1 MEFRQA
7 LAVGSVL
14 AGDYRIAS
22 VLGQGGFG
30 LTYKA
35 DDLRLGNPVAV
46 KEYFPADLAL
56 RESGLTVVPR
66 SAREQ
71 GVFEWGRGKFLEEAR
86 TLARFR
92 HPNIVR
98 VSRLFEANNT
108 AYMVLDFE
116 MGPNLA
122 EWRADLG
129 RVPTQSEIDRIA
141 EKLLDAVDAV
151 HSDGILHRDIKP
163 ANVIMRD
170 GGEPVLIDFGAAR
183 QALSA
188 QSRTVHAIV
197 TPGYSPKEQYAVDLD
212 RQGAWSDIYALGA
225 TLYFLVTGKPPPDAL
240 SRDLGDEMPMDDL
253 PGGEWRPGFLAAI
266 DQAMRVKPEQR
277 PQSTS
282 AWRAMLLAKA
292 PSKPAGR
299 IEART
304 RADSPRSAVASA
316 TPPLTAPPAQ
326 PRTFGSLPASPRPPT
341 TTAPR
346 GNALVVAAVLAG
358 ALSIGGLGVWVGVI
372 APARDEAAWQH
383 AASANTAESYGQ
395 YAAEQPSGRH
405 TLEARRRRAERTSE
419 ANRPPPPATSP
430 AAVPDPVRSASAAPP
445 ATAPVAVN
453 PTPPAIV
460 QPPQTPAAS
469 EPSASN
475 TKATKVATSK
485 PSDAAPPSQPA
496 QPSPSTLEP
505 RSLPGPLSDDEI
517 ASLATAASPATWQ
530 FSSNIFAGDR
540 IPGFTEQ
547 DVDFLAELERVSGGK
562 LRMTPI
568 PNVSDA
574 SRSLLLPRVSSG
586 RDLVGW
592 HAPLLQSGRD
602 LEFTILAGAVP
613 FGLEPAEH
621 VRWLRADGARF
632 LEQMYAAAGTP
643 VRAIPCGI
651 AGGVGAWFRKE
662 VRSPT
667 DFRGM
672 KIRGGHLITRALR
685 KLDAE
690 IVTVVANS
698 ALNAAF
704 AANRIDANFGVTPL
718 TGVFLAQPR
727 TASVY
732 HFPSGHSPSYLFDLV
747 MGGATW
753 ASMTDPQR
761 RLIDEA
767 CRRNLDRWATVFPST
782 QNAVLDRIRGQ
793 RIVVRPFTGP
803 VREAQQKAL
812 TEILAEESARN
823 ERFRNILLSYDR
835 FRR

>member
-35 DDLRLGNPVAV
+35 DDLRLGTPVAV

-98 VSRLFEANNT
+98 VARLFEANNT

-116 MGPNLA
+116 RGPNLA
-122 EWRADLG
+122 EWRAGLG

-141 EKLLDAVDAV
+141 EKLLDAVGAV
-151 HSDGILHRDIKP
+151 HADGILHRDIKP

-188 QSRTVHAIV
+188 QSRTVHALV

-225 TLYFLVTGKPPPDAL
+225 TLYFLVTGKAPPDAL
-240 SRDLGDEMPMDDL
+240 SRDLGDEMPMDDIA
-253 PGGEWRPGFLAAI
+253 GGVWRPGFLAAI
-266 DQAMRVKPEQR
+266 DQAMRVSPEQR

-282 AWRAMLLAKA
+282 AWRARLLAEPIGQPAVA
-292 PSKPAGR
+292 PPPSTRATAAATP
-299 IEART
+299 ART
-304 RADSPRSAVASA
+304 
-316 TPPLTAPPAQ
+316 APALQ
-326 PRTFGSLPASPRPPT
+326 PRTFGNLPASPRQPAPDP
-341 TTAPR
+341 PR
-346 GNALVVAAVLAG
+346 GNALVVTAMLAGVLA
-358 ALSIGGLGVWVGVI
+358 IGGLGVWVGVI
-372 APARDEAAWQH
+372 APARDEAAWQR
-383 AASANTAESYGQ
+383 AAAADTAESYAR
-395 YAAEQPSGRH
+395 YVAEQPSGRH
-405 TLEARRRRAERTSE
+405 ALEAGRRRAERAVE
-419 ANRPPPPATSP
+419 ANRPGSPATP
-430 AAVPDPVRSASAAPP
+430 RTRQPEPVRSASAAPP
-445 ATAPVAVN
+445 VSTPVAVPPAPPVVPRPPVSPAAPQPSASSTDAEDVAAATPSR
-453 PTPPAIV
+453 PTPP
-460 QPPQTPAAS
+460 TAS
-469 EPSASN
+469 PR
-475 TKATKVATSK
+475 
-485 PSDAAPPSQPA
+485 
-496 QPSPSTLEP
+496 STLEP
-505 RSLPGPLSDDEI
+505 RSLPGPLSQEEI
-517 ASLATAASPATWQ
+517 ASLAATATPATWQ
-530 FSSNIFAGDR
+530 FSSNIFADDR
-540 IPGFTEQ
+540 IPGFSEQ
-547 DVDFLAELERVSGGK
+547 DVDFLAELDRISGGK

-568 PNVSDA
+568 PAASDA
-574 SRSLLLPRVSSG
+574 SRSLLLPRVSTG

-592 HAPLLQSGRD
+592 HAPLLQSSRD
-602 LEFTILAGAVP
+602 LEFTLLAGAVP
-613 FGLEPAEH
+613 FGLEPTEH

-632 LEQMYAAAGTP
+632 LEQLYADAGTP

-651 AGGVGAWFRKE
+651 AGGVGAWFRRE
-662 VRSPT
+662 VRSPS

-672 KIRGGHLITRALR
+672 KVRGGHLITRALR

-690 IVTVVANS
+690 IVTVVTNS
-698 ALNAAF
+698 ALKAAF
-704 AANRIDANFGVTPL
+704 VANRIDANFGVTPL

-727 TASVY
+727 PAAVY
-732 HFPSGHSPSYLFDLV
+732 HYPSGHSPSYLFDLV
-747 MGGATW
+747 LGSATW

-767 CRRNLDRWATVFPST
+767 CRRNLDVWATAFPST

-793 RIVVRPFTGP
+793 RIIVRPFTGP
-803 VREAQQKAL
+803 VREVLQKAVA
-812 TEILAEESARN
+812 EMLAEESARN
-823 ERFRNILLSYDR
+823 ERFRNILTSYDR